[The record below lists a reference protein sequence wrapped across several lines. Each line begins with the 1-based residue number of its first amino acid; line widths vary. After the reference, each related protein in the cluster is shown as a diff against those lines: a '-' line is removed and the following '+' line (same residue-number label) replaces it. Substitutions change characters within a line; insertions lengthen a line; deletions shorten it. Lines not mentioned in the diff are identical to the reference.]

1 MSQISV
7 SESVSYFTVS
17 RGGTNLNRGR
27 THARTGPDTQR
38 AQAHNHKQNSPEM
51 RKQQPTNVPQTN
63 LSRVSQSGVV
73 LRRSVVRRS
82 TADPSVY
89 LPRNCVLCFWKV
101 GLRLAVEDYF
111 MPRVRAFLRS
121 APGSRVRSGSAS
133 DLCDVCAWVP
143 CGRSHRDPG
152 AAPRL
157 ERVDSFRKLS
167 HRKKEDL
174 NAHVALGTF
183 YSEERAESAT
193 AMTEAVKV
201 NGDCGL
207 TAAGATSATL
217 AHMTLARQRKDAFV
231 RDACSR
237 ATSCTPAG
245 WRTQAAARTRTA
257 T

>member
-1 MSQISV
+1 MCV
-7 SESVSYFTVS
+7 RFLE
-17 RGGTNLNRGR
+17 
-27 THARTGPDTQR
+27 
-38 AQAHNHKQNSPEM
+38 AHP
-51 RKQQPTNVPQTN
+51 
-63 LSRVSQSGVV
+63 G
-73 LRRSVVRRS
+73 
-82 TADPSVY
+82 
-89 LPRNCVLCFWKV
+89 
-101 GLRLAVEDYF
+101 
-111 MPRVRAFLRS
+111 
-121 APGSRVRSGSAS
+121 PGSDPDLHRISATSVRGCRAVAATVIPGPPG
-133 DLCDVCAWVP
+133 LN
-143 CGRSHRDPG
+143 GRPLR
-152 AAPRL
+152 AA
-157 ERVDSFRKLS
+157 VDSFRKLS

>member
-1 MSQISV
+1 MSRHMNICLMSHCQC
-7 SESVSYFTVS
+7 EFTRNPRAEPRQRRVGFAGRDKS
-17 RGGTNLNRGR
+17 QPRTYTRANRTR
-27 THARTGPDTQR
+27 HTTSSSTQP
-38 AQAHNHKQNSPEM
+38 QAKQP

-89 LPRNCVLCFWKV
+89 LPTNCVLCFWKV

-152 AAPRL
+152 APRL
-157 ERVDSFRKLS
+157 EF
-167 HRKKEDL
+167 H
-174 NAHVALGTF
+174 
-183 YSEERAESAT
+183 
-193 AMTEAVKV
+193 
-201 NGDCGL
+201 GL
-207 TAAGATSATL
+207 TPRSPL
-217 AHMTLARQRKDAFV
+217 RR
-231 RDACSR
+231 
-237 ATSCTPAG
+237 
-245 WRTQAAARTRTA
+245 
-257 T
+257 